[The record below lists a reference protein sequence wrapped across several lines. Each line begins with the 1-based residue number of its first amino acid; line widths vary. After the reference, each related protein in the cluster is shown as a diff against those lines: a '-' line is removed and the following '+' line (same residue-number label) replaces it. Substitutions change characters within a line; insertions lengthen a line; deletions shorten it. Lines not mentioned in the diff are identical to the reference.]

1 MSKNLLESARNIRA
15 RIQTALI
22 REDRAG
28 NDANYS
34 KYIAVD
40 NYGLSP
46 NIFLLTGRLQFL
58 DFTLHRMIQRF
69 EDEYPE
75 TRIVSQP
82 APTSAATDNISQH
95 SGEDA
100 TGPSVA
106 GNLNGSVM
114 DNENAIDDEETDH
127 YAIHLSRTSSI
138 TSLHARAMT
147 SEEGH
152 LHRLG
157 QNLRRDFLNP
167 PLSQGDPDDDAAAHL
182 VALRERLERM
192 HEKQSQSPFDS
203 AEAEEAFE
211 KLGSTV
217 DELWAAQRQ
226 DVEGFERFKQSQIA
240 AQINSGLRLAASMSS
255 ASSEEPS
262 KKSPS
267 SGNPQQSSEN
277 KSPSPP

>member
-1 MSKNLLESARNIRA
+1 
-15 RIQTALI
+15 
-22 REDRAG
+22 
-28 NDANYS
+28 
-34 KYIAVD
+34 
-40 NYGLSP
+40 
-46 NIFLLTGRLQFL
+46 
-58 DFTLHRMIQRF
+58 MIQRF

-75 TRIVSQP
+75 TRIVPQP
-82 APTSAATDNISQH
+82 APASVAPDNASQL

-100 TGPSVA
+100 TGPSVV
-106 GNLNGSVM
+106 GNLNGSAI

-152 LHRLG
+152 VHRLG

-167 PLSQGDPDDDAAAHL
+167 PLSQGDPDDDNAAHL
-182 VALRERLERM
+182 VALREKLERL
-192 HEKQSQSPFDS
+192 HEQQSQSPFDS
-203 AEAEEAFE
+203 AEAEQAFE

-240 AQINSGLRLAASMSS
+240 AQINSGLRSAASVPS
-255 ASSEEPS
+255 ASKEES
-262 KKSPS
+262 KKP
-267 SGNPQQSSEN
+267 PQ
-277 KSPSPP
+277 

>member
-1 MSKNLLESARNIRA
+1 M
-15 RIQTALI
+15 
-22 REDRAG
+22 
-28 NDANYS
+28 
-34 KYIAVD
+34 
-40 NYGLSP
+40 
-46 NIFLLTGRLQFL
+46 

-75 TRIVSQP
+75 TRIVPQP
-82 APTSAATDNISQH
+82 APASAAPDNTSQH

-100 TGPSVA
+100 TGPSVV

-114 DNENAIDDEETDH
+114 DNENAIDDEETDQ
-127 YAIHLSRTSSI
+127 YAVHLSRTSSM

-152 LHRLG
+152 VHRLG

-167 PLSQGDPDDDAAAHL
+167 PLSQGDPDDDDAAHL
-182 VALRERLERM
+182 VALREKLERL
-192 HEKQSQSPFDS
+192 HEQQSQSPFDS
-203 AEAEEAFE
+203 AQAEEAFE

-240 AQINSGLRLAASMSS
+240 AQINSGLRLAASMRGADNEESKKTAS
-255 ASSEEPS
+255 DELQPSSES
-262 KKSPS
+262 KA
-267 SGNPQQSSEN
+267 
-277 KSPSPP
+277 SPPS

>member
-1 MSKNLLESARNIRA
+1 
-15 RIQTALI
+15 
-22 REDRAG
+22 
-28 NDANYS
+28 
-34 KYIAVD
+34 
-40 NYGLSP
+40 
-46 NIFLLTGRLQFL
+46 
-58 DFTLHRMIQRF
+58 MIQRF

-75 TRIVSQP
+75 TRIVPQP
-82 APTSAATDNISQH
+82 APTSVAPDNTSQH

-106 GNLNGSVM
+106 GNLNDNVM
-114 DNENAIDDEETDH
+114 DNENAIDDEETDQ

-167 PLSQGDPDDDAAAHL
+167 PLSQGDPDDDAVAHL
-182 VALRERLERM
+182 VALRERLERL
-192 HEKQSQSPFDS
+192 HEQQSQSPFDS

-217 DELWAAQRQ
+217 DDLWNAQRQ

-240 AQINSGLRLAASMSS
+240 AQINSGLRPATSMPS
-255 ASSEEPS
+255 ASSEEP

-267 SGNPQQSSEN
+267 ANPQHSSEN